1 MMKLKKKYCSNKQC
15 LARRSMVNLPFLDFL
30 INLIFYDKILNK
42 KKFTT
47 TY

>member
-1 MMKLKKKYCSNKQC
+1 
-15 LARRSMVNLPFLDFL
+15 MVNLPFLDFL
-30 INLIFYDKILNK
+30 INLIFYDNILNK